1 MPLLSKELKETGFAK
16 ASGGG
21 NYLNPSSVAEGDKLR
36 FTILGDDSLVGHQCW
51 VDGPEGKGLAI
62 RFKDEPSASDIEER
76 AAELGGKVRP
86 ETEARKFM
94 AFAIF
99 NYDAAKVQV
108 FQFTQTSIATP
119 LIAYLSDEE
128 IEQEPHLYDF
138 VLSATGTG
146 KDKRYSV
153 TALPGRRRKADQ
165 NSKIEG
171 AWGEATGEGFDLSR
185 LLSGADPFKS
195 PF

>member
-1 MPLLSKELKETGFAK
+1 MPLLSKELKESGFAK

-76 AAELGGKVRP
+76 AAELGGKVRA

-128 IEQEPHLYDF
+128 IEQEPHLYGF

-153 TALPGRRRKADQ
+153 TALPGRRRKPDVNKEVEA
-165 NSKIEG
+165 E
-171 AWGEATGEGFDLSR
+171 WGDVMSEGFDLSR
-185 LLSGADPFKS
+185 LHSGADPFKA